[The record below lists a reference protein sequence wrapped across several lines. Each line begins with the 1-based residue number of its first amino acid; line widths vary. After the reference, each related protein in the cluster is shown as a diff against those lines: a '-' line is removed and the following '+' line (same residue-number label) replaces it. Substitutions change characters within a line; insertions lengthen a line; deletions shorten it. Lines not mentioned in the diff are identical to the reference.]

1 MPAQTA
7 LDLLTCRAA
16 AATPAAVDSGDG
28 TACGRDKEVS
38 EFRMT
43 LFIILL
49 LPHQNL
55 CIDLDHSAAEA
66 HVLMV
71 TDPILLHMHVID
83 GVTGGCGG
91 GGGGSSRRPARRTGG
106 CGGCWRS
113 SPAATAPSTISSSK
127 PSRPSSSSTSNNRY
141 GKPKLARNW
150 VA

>member
-91 GGGGSSRRPARRTGG
+91 GGGGAPAGRRGEPAAAADAGG
-106 CGGCWRS
+106 AHPQLQRALPS
-113 SPAATAPSTISSSK
+113 AHPSPAGPAAAVPATTGMV
-127 PSRPSSSSTSNNRY
+127 NLN
-141 GKPKLARNW
+141 
-150 VA
+150 